1 MKTTYFMIFKRYAT
15 KIDVPSTLYIAT
27 ENSDDSLKKI
37 RAIVAKMESFAVEV
51 LAVCRDSF

>member
-27 ENSDDSLKKI
+27 ENSDDSLKKNSGNCCQN
-37 RAIVAKMESFAVEV
+37 AKFRSRSPSSV
-51 LAVCRDSF
+51 